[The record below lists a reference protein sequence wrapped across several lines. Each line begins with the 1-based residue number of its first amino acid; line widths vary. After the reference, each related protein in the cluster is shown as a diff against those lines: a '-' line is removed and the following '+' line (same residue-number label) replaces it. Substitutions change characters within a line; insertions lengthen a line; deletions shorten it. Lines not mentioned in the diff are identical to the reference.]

1 MIIFIIHVIIIKII
15 IISIN
20 IKIKFI
26 IIKTCIKRSL
36 KLKRFIDRRIRK
48 SNKRRL
54 NEPSGFNLTNKRI
67 IDQLLIILF

>member
-1 MIIFIIHVIIIKII
+1 MIIFIIYVIIIKII